1 MDKLP
6 SLETQNGL
14 GNMILTE
21 KAKTKAFY
29 KNFLNNAGIF
39 LSVFLTLAIMVISNM
54 DISIASFQDIS
65 SLSAE
70 GILVLIG
77 TYAVYISC
85 NDTGAR
91 HGMIT
96 QIYKATVERYE
107 TLKTNTINTISDD
120 VLYGFC
126 EEYATKELENTR
138 RLILSSTGLTYD
150 KYVSEWLGKSRKT
163 VNESDLTNIQKKAV
177 NEANHL
183 KALPLTPSMLIKK
196 DTKIDR
202 MNPLGMS
209 PQSKRNIGFAKK
221 FVLTLLTS
229 ALIPVV
235 IFKIQSD
242 SLFVIISECCII
254 LINIL
259 INGYSGYMSGYK
271 NIIIDSVSYMDNQS
285 DLLVKV
291 SQYNASKKG

>member
-1 MDKLP
+1 
-6 SLETQNGL
+6 
-14 GNMILTE
+14 
-21 KAKTKAFY
+21 
-29 KNFLNNAGIF
+29 
-39 LSVFLTLAIMVISNM
+39 
-54 DISIASFQDIS
+54 
-65 SLSAE
+65 
-70 GILVLIG
+70 
-77 TYAVYISC
+77 
-85 NDTGAR
+85 
-91 HGMIT
+91 
-96 QIYKATVERYE
+96 
-107 TLKTNTINTISDD
+107 
-120 VLYGFC
+120 
-126 EEYATKELENTR
+126 
-138 RLILSSTGLTYD
+138 
-150 KYVSEWLGKSRKT
+150 
-163 VNESDLTNIQKKAV
+163 
-177 NEANHL
+177 
-183 KALPLTPSMLIKK
+183 MLIKK
-196 DTKIDR
+196 DTKINR